1 MNNDEQQHRD
11 VVQIGEDLCESPPKI
26 QEAWKLSSKKLHFY
40 CGWEDPDF
48 LKESEEEGVTIDVE
62 DGDTKAIELNLI
74 RVKNAPAASELN
86 YERLNGIEPNKS
98 ISCATLFFVSQ

>member
-1 MNNDEQQHRD
+1 LFSWDSVEK
-11 VVQIGEDLCESPPKI
+11 G
-26 QEAWKLSSKKLHFY
+26 
-40 CGWEDPDF
+40 GWEDPDF

-98 ISCATLFFVSQ
+98 ISCATLFFVS